1 MREILFRGFHEDSDG
16 KCILVFNGCTI
27 KGFWVTGCLVDI
39 PCEDYDVCI
48 SPIITDEQGRTHSA
62 PYWEN
67 KNVIPETISQ
77 FTGLC
82 DKKAKQGFEHDV
94 VKRGKST
101 GVIKFGDG
109 RFFID
114 WGKNPESWSDTL
126 YIHLKDS
133 EVIGT
138 IFDVKEEAK

>member
-1 MREILFRGFHEDSDG
+1 MFRQ
-16 KCILVFNGCTI
+16 KKYRKNLRKNR
-27 KGFWVTGCLVDI
+27 KGDF
-39 PCEDYDVCI
+39 
-48 SPIITDEQGRTHSA
+48 S
-62 PYWEN
+62 
-67 KNVIPETISQ
+67 
-77 FTGLC
+77 
-82 DKKAKQGFEHDV
+82 
-94 VKRGKST
+94 GKST

-133 EVIGT
+133 KVIGT